1 MYKIIAFALF
11 FVAIGMLLMLFFR
24 YRIFGVLFALLLL
37 AVSYIILSCCDE

>member
-37 AVSYIILSCCDE
+37 AVSYIILSCSDE